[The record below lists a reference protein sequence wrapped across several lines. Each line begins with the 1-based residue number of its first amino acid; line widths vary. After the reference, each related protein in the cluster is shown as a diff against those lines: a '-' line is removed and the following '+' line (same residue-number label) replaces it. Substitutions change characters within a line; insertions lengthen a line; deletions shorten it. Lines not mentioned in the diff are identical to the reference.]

1 MDNNVDLIWVIL
13 CAILVSAMQAGFCCL
28 ESGLVRTK
36 NSINVA
42 IKNLVD
48 FCISSAIFC
57 VVGFRLMF
65 GESVFG
71 LFGYTLPPD
80 SAWSAQNYAFF
91 LFQLT
96 FCGTAT
102 TIVSGAVAERMSF
115 LGYFVASAILA
126 GAIYPITGHWIWGG
140 LGFDYTA
147 GWLADLGFH
156 DFAGATAVHSVGGWV
171 AWAAILIIGP
181 RLGRFSPRPK
191 PIEGHNLPIAV
202 LGVFLLWVGWFGF
215 NGGSTL
221 AFTDKV
227 PQILVNTSQ
236 GGAAG
241 GLIALF
247 TTWKL
252 HKRPRVPVVMNG
264 VIGGLVSVTAGADV
278 MLPVGATCAGAIGG
292 FLCTLSES
300 AMTRARIDDAV
311 GVVPAHLVC
320 GIWGTLAVAL
330 LGDPQRWAGD
340 YSFVRVLSVQL
351 VGIVAVGLYAFT
363 VGFCLLWALN
373 QIAPCR
379 VGAEQERI
387 GLNISEHGASTSIQ
401 TLLASMDSH
410 SVAGDFTQ
418 HVWIEPEAEAAAI
431 AAHYNRV
438 LDRVN
443 AITQAL
449 TSSREGLLSILN
461 APAFPV
467 VISHVKTSRL
477 HFINER
483 ASELFGFTVQESGRY
498 QESDFWE
505 EPVDREHFLSQ
516 LANKQPL
523 SNFEAHLKQINGKT
537 FWSLISAICLE
548 YDGEDCILFSFS
560 DISDRKITEEELR
573 QFAQTDALTGAY
585 NRRFFFKVAATALIE
600 CQTKKVPIT
609 ALMLDI
615 DNFKEVNDTYGH
627 AVGDRAIQLVADACA
642 SNLRDQDIFGRL
654 GGDEFSIV
662 LPITSLSD
670 ASVVAERVRGAI
682 ASSSLESSSLES
694 AFNSKER
701 NAQDQNGQD
710 QKIPLTVS
718 IGIAQAY
725 PNDSI
730 HDVLNQADQAL
741 YAAKKQGRN
750 RIGKPAEIQGSAKVI
765 G

>member
-48 FCISSAIFC
+48 FCISSAIFWAI
-57 VVGFRLMF
+57 GFRLMF
-65 GESVFG
+65 GESAFG
-71 LFGYTLPPD
+71 LVGYAILPGSD
-80 SAWSAQNYAFF
+80 WSAQNYAFF

-115 LGYFVASAILA
+115 LGYFIASAILA
-126 GAIYPITGHWIWGG
+126 GVIYPVTGHWIWGG

-147 GWLADLGFH
+147 GWLARLGFH
-156 DFAGATAVHSVGGWV
+156 DFAGSTAVHSVGGWI

-181 RLGRFSPRPK
+181 RLGRFTPRPQ

-241 GLIALF
+241 GLVALF
-247 TTWKL
+247 TTWKM
-252 HKRPRVPVVMNG
+252 HKRPRVQVVMNG

-278 MLPVGATCAGAIGG
+278 MLPIGATCAGAIGG
-292 FLCTLSES
+292 FLCTLSER
-300 AMTRARIDDAV
+300 AMRRAQIDDAV

-320 GIWGTLAVAL
+320 GIWGTMAVAL
-330 LGDPQRWAGD
+330 LGDPQQWAND
-340 YSFVRVLSVQL
+340 YDFVRILSVQL
-351 VGIVAVGLYAFT
+351 LGIVAVGLYAFV
-363 VGFCLLWALN
+363 VGFCLLSALN
-373 QIAPCR
+373 RVVPCR
-379 VGAEQERI
+379 VSAEQERI

-410 SVAGDFTQ
+410 SVIGDFTQ

-438 LDRVN
+438 LDKVN
-443 AITQAL
+443 ATTQSL
-449 TSSREGLLSILN
+449 TASRESLLSILN

-467 VISHVKTSRL
+467 VISHLKTSRL

-483 ASELFGFTVQESGRY
+483 AAELFGFAMQEAGRY
-498 QESDFWE
+498 QEIDFWKDR
-505 EPVDREHFLSQ
+505 VDREHFLS
-516 LANKQPL
+516 LLETGQPI
-523 SNFEAHLKQINGKT
+523 SSFEAHLRQSSGHT
-537 FWSLISAICLE
+537 FWSLISAIYLE
-548 YDGEDCILFSFS
+548 YDGEDCILFSFN
-560 DISDRKITEEELR
+560 DISERKMTEEKLR
-573 QFAQTDALTGAY
+573 QFAQTDVLTDAY
-585 NRRFFFKVAATALIE
+585 NRRFFFKLAEATLLE
-600 CQTKKVPIT
+600 CQTRKVT
-609 ALMLDI
+609 MTVMMLDI
-615 DNFKEVNDTYGH
+615 DDFKTVNDTYGH
-627 AVGDRAIQLVADACA
+627 AVGDRAIRMVADACT
-642 SNLRDQDIFGRL
+642 SNLRDEDIFGRL

-662 LPITSLSD
+662 LPTTSLSQ
-670 ASVVAERVRGAI
+670 ASVVAERVRSAI
-682 ASSSLESSSLES
+682 AHSS
-694 AFNSKER
+694 R
-701 NAQDQNGQD
+701 NATFNGEAQI
-710 QKIPLTVS
+710 IPLTVS

-730 HDVLNQADQAL
+730 HEVLNQADQAL
-741 YAAKKQGRN
+741 YTAKKRGRN
-750 RIGKPAEIQGSAKVI
+750 RVESLAEIESSSTKII